1 MRKFVVDVDALTDEC
16 CRMHAS
22 EFGRTNSKMVR
33 RLEKVKENRAKSK
46 RYSRHGTAS
55 SSSSSTGSSVIL
67 FVKIVSVWPILLR
80 I

>member
-1 MRKFVVDVDALTDEC
+1 MQNACLGIRKNKFENGVT
-16 CRMHAS
+16 
-22 EFGRTNSKMVR
+22 F
-33 RLEKVKENRAKSK
+33 EKVKENRAKSK